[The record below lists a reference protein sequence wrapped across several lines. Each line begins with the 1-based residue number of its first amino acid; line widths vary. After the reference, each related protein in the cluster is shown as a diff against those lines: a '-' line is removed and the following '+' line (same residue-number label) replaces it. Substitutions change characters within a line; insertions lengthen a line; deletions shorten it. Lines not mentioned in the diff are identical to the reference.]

1 MIDINNRQ
9 EITDIIK
16 KLSVDSSPLWGK
28 MTAQHMVEHL
38 TFTVKF
44 SNGKTPQRLY
54 FTQEKA
60 ELIKT
65 FVVYSDKDL
74 TKGFKAP
81 MLGDDLPGLENPD
94 IQTAVENLFVELERF
109 DNYFVLNPDA
119 KPTNPTMGEL
129 DRQEWIKFHNKHF
142 THHFRQ
148 FNLI

>member
-1 MIDINNRQ
+1 MIDINKRQ

-16 KLSVDSSPLWGK
+16 NLSVDSSPLWGK

-38 TFTVKF
+38 TFTVMF

-81 MLGDDLPGLENPD
+81 MLGDDLPELQNPD
-94 IQTAVENLFVELERF
+94 IQTAVENLFVELERL

-129 DRQEWIKFHNKHF
+129 DRHEWIKFHNKHF